1 MDQYTQLRTERDA
14 ALAEVARMQQRID
27 RLVTTL
33 NDMLDEL
40 ARPGDPTIDLT
51 TFVIDTQTRVPVEPR
66 HG

>member
-1 MDQYTQLRTERDA
+1 
-14 ALAEVARMQQRID
+14 MQQRID